1 MLDDCNNGFLALDP
15 EMRRLR
21 DALETVAPTPLPV
34 LILGETGT
42 GKEVVAEWIAGMSRH
57 ARDRFVKVNC
67 ASLSES
73 LVESELFGHERG
85 AFTGAVAP
93 REGLFEA
100 AHEGTLFLDEVGELS
115 PRTQAKLLRTLE
127 YGEIV
132 RVGST
137 RPRRVDVR
145 VIAATHRDLEQ
156 MVRDGDFR
164 QDLYFRLNAVTLRI
178 PPLRARITEILPLAE
193 LFAARLARR
202 LERPTPRLA
211 PEATAAL
218 LAHTWPGN
226 IRELRHVIERAVVMS
241 KGGPILASHLML
253 EAPRVHALML
263 EAPRVR
269 AEVAGIR
276 GDVRSFERDRIVA
289 ALDQTRQNQTRAAEL
304 LGVSRRT
311 LTNKLNAYGIARPR
325 KKVALEEC

>member
-1 MLDDCNNGFLALDP
+1 MVDDCNNGFLALDP

-57 ARDRFVKVNC
+57 TRDRFVKVNC

-193 LFAARLARR
+193 LFAARLSRR
-202 LERPTPRLA
+202 LERPAPRLA

-241 KGGPILASHLML
+241 KGGPILAAHLML
-253 EAPRVHALML
+253 EAPRVH
-263 EAPRVR
+263 V
-269 AEVAGIR
+269 EVAGIK
-276 GDVRSFERDRIVA
+276 GHVRLFERDRIVA

>member
-1 MLDDCNNGFLALDP
+1 MMDDCHSGFLALDP

-42 GKEVVAEWIAGMSRH
+42 GKEVVGEWIAGMSRH

-67 ASLSES
+67 ASLSET

-156 MVRDGDFR
+156 MVAEGEFR

-178 PPLRARITEILPLAE
+178 PPLRARTCEILPLAE
-193 LFAARLARR
+193 LFAARLSRR
-202 LERPTPRLA
+202 LERPAPRLTPA
-211 PEATAAL
+211 ATSAL
-218 LAHTWPGN
+218 LAHPWPGN
-226 IRELRHVIERAVVMS
+226 IRELRHVIERAVVMA
-241 KGGPILASHLML
+241 KGGPIQADHLML
-253 EAPRVHALML
+253 VAPRAQ
-263 EAPRVR
+263 AD
-269 AEVAGIR
+269 AGIR
-276 GDVRSFERDRIVA
+276 GDVRSFERDRILA
-289 ALDQTRQNQTRAAEL
+289 ALDRTRQNQTRAAEL

-325 KKVALEEC
+325 KKAALEEC

>member
-1 MLDDCNNGFLALDP
+1 MMDDCHSGFLALDP

-21 DALETVAPTPLPV
+21 EALETVAPTPLPV

-67 ASLSES
+67 ASLSET

-156 MVRDGDFR
+156 MVAEGEFR

-178 PPLRARITEILPLAE
+178 PPLRARTCEILPLAE
-193 LFAARLARR
+193 LFAARLSRR
-202 LERPTPRLA
+202 LERPAPRLTPA
-211 PEATAAL
+211 ATSAL
-218 LAHTWPGN
+218 LAHPWPGN
-226 IRELRHVIERAVVMS
+226 IRELRHVIERAVVMA
-241 KGGPILASHLML
+241 KGGPIQADHLML
-253 EAPRVHALML
+253 VAPRAQ
-263 EAPRVR
+263 AD
-269 AEVAGIR
+269 AGIR
-276 GDVRSFERDRIVA
+276 GDVRSFERDRILA
-289 ALDQTRQNQTRAAEL
+289 ALDRTSHNQTRAAEL

>member
-1 MLDDCNNGFLALDP
+1 MMDDCHSGFLALDP

-21 DALETVAPTPLPV
+21 EALETVAPTPLPV

-42 GKEVVAEWIAGMSRH
+42 GKEVVAEWIAGMSRL

-67 ASLSES
+67 ASLSET

-156 MVRDGDFR
+156 MVAEGEFR

-178 PPLRARITEILPLAE
+178 PPLRARTCEILPLAE
-193 LFAARLARR
+193 LFAARLSRR
-202 LERPTPRLA
+202 LERPAPRLTPA
-211 PEATAAL
+211 ATSAL
-218 LAHTWPGN
+218 LAHPWPGN
-226 IRELRHVIERAVVMS
+226 IRELRHVIERAVVMA
-241 KGGPILASHLML
+241 KGGPIQADHLML
-253 EAPRVHALML
+253 VAPRAQ
-263 EAPRVR
+263 AD
-269 AEVAGIR
+269 AGIR
-276 GDVRSFERDRIVA
+276 GDVRSFERDRILA
-289 ALDQTRQNQTRAAEL
+289 ALDRTRQNQTRAAEL

-325 KKVALEEC
+325 KKAALEEC

>member
-1 MLDDCNNGFLALDP
+1 MVDDCHGGFLALDP

-57 ARDRFVKVNC
+57 TRDRFVKVNC
-67 ASLSES
+67 ASLSET

-145 VIAATHRDLEQ
+145 MIAATHRDLDQ
-156 MVRDGDFR
+156 MVADGEFR

-178 PPLRARITEILPLAE
+178 PPLRARTCEILPLAE
-193 LFAARLARR
+193 LFAARLSRR
-202 LERPTPRLA
+202 LERPAPRLT
-211 PEATAAL
+211 PGATSAL
-218 LAHTWPGN
+218 LAHPWPGN

-241 KGGPILASHLML
+241 KGGPIQADHLML
-253 EAPRVHALML
+253 AAPRAQ
-263 EAPRVR
+263 
-269 AEVAGIR
+269 AEAGIR
-276 GDVRSFERDRIVA
+276 GDVRSFERDRILA
-289 ALDQTRQNQTRAAEL
+289 ALDRTRQNQTRAAEL

>member
-1 MLDDCNNGFLALDP
+1 MVDDCNNGFLALDP

-57 ARDRFVKVNC
+57 TRDRFVKVNC

-178 PPLRARITEILPLAE
+178 PPLRARTTEILPLAE
-193 LFAARLARR
+193 LFAARLSRR
-202 LERPTPRLA
+202 LERPAPRLA

-241 KGGPILASHLML
+241 KGGPILADHLML
-253 EAPRVHALML
+253 EAPRAQV
-263 EAPRVR
+263 
-269 AEVAGIR
+269 EVAGIR
-276 GDVRSFERDRIVA
+276 GDVRSFERDRILA
-289 ALDQTRQNQTRAAEL
+289 ALDRTRQNQTRAAEL

>member
-42 GKEVVAEWIAGMSRH
+42 GKEVVAEWIAGMSGH
-57 ARDRFVKVNC
+57 SRDRFVKVNC

-178 PPLRARITEILPLAE
+178 PPLRARTTEILPLAE
-193 LFAARLARR
+193 LFAARLSRR
-202 LERPTPRLA
+202 LERPAPRLA

-253 EAPRVHALML
+253 EAPRVH
-263 EAPRVR
+263 

>member
-1 MLDDCNNGFLALDP
+1 MMDDCHSGFLALDP

-67 ASLSES
+67 ASLSET

-156 MVRDGDFR
+156 MVAEGEFR

-178 PPLRARITEILPLAE
+178 PPLRARTCEILPLAE
-193 LFAARLARR
+193 LFAARLSRR
-202 LERPTPRLA
+202 LERPAPRLTPA
-211 PEATAAL
+211 ATSAL
-218 LAHTWPGN
+218 LAHPWPGN
-226 IRELRHVIERAVVMS
+226 IRELRHVIERAVVMA
-241 KGGPILASHLML
+241 KGGPIQADHLML
-253 EAPRVHALML
+253 VAPRAQVD
-263 EAPRVR
+263 
-269 AEVAGIR
+269 AGIR
-276 GDVRSFERDRIVA
+276 GDVRSFERDRILA
-289 ALDQTRQNQTRAAEL
+289 ALDRTRQNQTRAAEL

-325 KKVALEEC
+325 KKAALEEC